1 MHELKSV
8 IESLY
13 AFVVLQTC
21 TVLRFIPVQP
31 HPIGH
36 LGGSGGIL
44 GPGVVTLVWLEG
56 YETQH
61 SAGLQDYERVCTD
74 F

>member
-31 HPIGH
+31 YPIGH

-44 GPGVVTLVWLEG
+44 GPGVVTLVWLG